1 MRTPPPEPRRCSLR
15 VFPLYSARVPTAG
28 ESVIRRA
35 FTAIALV
42 LLGASAFAQSYPN
55 KPIRL
60 VVGFTPG
67 GVSDVLARAMSAKL
81 SQNLGQQVVVDNR
94 PGAGTTIA
102 SELIAKSA
110 PDGYTLYFCDATTH
124 AINASL
130 YTTLPYDSVR
140 DFSFISLVASTP
152 LLLVVNPALPAK
164 TVPELIAL
172 AKSRAGQLNYA
183 SSGNGTIV
191 HLAGETFKTMA
202 GIDLLHVPYKG
213 SAPATVAVIAGD
225 VAFIFSTMPAALPH
239 VKSGKLRALAVT
251 TPARVGAVQDIPT
264 VAESGLPAFDLTLYS
279 GVIGPAGMS
288 REIVERMNG
297 ELAKVVNS
305 PEIKEFFATQGATPM
320 ASSPEQFADHMRADI
335 VKLGKAVKASGAKAD

>member
-1 MRTPPPEPRRCSLR
+1 M
-15 VFPLYSARVPTAG
+15 
-28 ESVIRRA
+28 IRP
-35 FTAIALV
+35 ALAALALA
-42 LLGASAFAQSYPN
+42 LLGAQVFAQSYPN
-55 KPIRL
+55 RPIRL

-102 SELIAKSA
+102 SEFVARA
-110 PDGYTLYFCDATTH
+110 TPDGYTLYFCDATTH

-130 YTTLPYDSVR
+130 YTKLRYDSVK
-140 DFSFISLVASTP
+140 DFAFISLVASTP

-191 HLAGETFKTMA
+191 HLAGETFKSMA
-202 GIDLLHVPYKG
+202 GVDLLHVPYKG

-251 TPARVGAVQDIPT
+251 TPARVAAVQDIPT

-279 GVIGPAGMS
+279 GVIGPAGMP

-297 ELAKVVNS
+297 ELAKVVS
-305 PEIKEFFATQGATPM
+305 SAEIKEFFATQGATPVT
-320 ASSPEQFADHMRADI
+320 STPEQFAAHMRTDI
-335 VKLGKAVKASGAKAD
+335 VKLAKAVKASGAKAD

>member
-1 MRTPPPEPRRCSLR
+1 M
-15 VFPLYSARVPTAG
+15 
-28 ESVIRRA
+28 IRRA
-35 FTAIALV
+35 FTAIALA
-42 LLGASAFAQSYPN
+42 LLSASAFAQSYPN

-102 SELIAKSA
+102 SEFIAKSA

-130 YTTLPYDSVR
+130 YTKLPYDSVK
-140 DFSFISLVASTP
+140 DFAFISLVASTP
-152 LLLVVNPALPAK
+152 LLLVVNAALPVK
-164 TVPELIAL
+164 SVPELIAL

-264 VAESGLPAFDLTLYS
+264 VAESGLAAFDLTLYS
-279 GVIGPAGMS
+279 GVIGPAGMP

-320 ASSPEQFADHMRADI
+320 ASSPEQFAEHMRADI

>member
-1 MRTPPPEPRRCSLR
+1 M
-15 VFPLYSARVPTAG
+15 
-28 ESVIRRA
+28 IRRA
-35 FTAIALV
+35 FTAIALA
-42 LLGASAFAQSYPN
+42 LLSASALAQSYPN

-130 YTTLPYDSVR
+130 YTKLPYDSVR

-279 GVIGPAGMS
+279 GVIGPAGMP
-288 REIVERMNG
+288 REIVERMNS
-297 ELAKVVNS
+297 ELAKVVHS

>member
-1 MRTPPPEPRRCSLR
+1 M
-15 VFPLYSARVPTAG
+15 
-28 ESVIRRA
+28 IRRA
-35 FTAIALV
+35 LTAIALA
-42 LLGASAFAQSYPN
+42 LLGASALAQSYPN

-102 SELIAKSA
+102 SEFIAKSA

-130 YTTLPYDSVR
+130 YTRLPYDSVK
-140 DFSFISLVASTP
+140 DFAFISLVASTP
-152 LLLVVNPALPAK
+152 LLLVVNPALPAR

-191 HLAGETFKTMA
+191 HLAGETFKSMA
-202 GIDLLHVPYKG
+202 GVDLVHVPYKG

-264 VAESGLPAFDLTLYS
+264 VAESALPAFDLTLYS
-279 GVIGPAGMS
+279 GVIGPAGMP

-335 VKLGKAVKASGAKAD
+335 VKLGNAVRVSGAKAD

>member
-1 MRTPPPEPRRCSLR
+1 M
-15 VFPLYSARVPTAG
+15 V
-28 ESVIRRA
+28 RRA
-35 FTAIALV
+35 FTAIALA
-42 LLGASAFAQSYPN
+42 LLSASAFAQSYPN

-102 SELIAKSA
+102 SEFIAKSA

-130 YTTLPYDSVR
+130 YTKLPYDSVR
-140 DFSFISLVASTP
+140 DFAFISLVASTP
-152 LLLVVNPALPAK
+152 LLLVVNAALPAK

-279 GVIGPAGMS
+279 GVIGPAGMP

>member
-1 MRTPPPEPRRCSLR
+1 M
-15 VFPLYSARVPTAG
+15 
-28 ESVIRRA
+28 IRRA
-35 FTAIALV
+35 FTAIALA
-42 LLGASAFAQSYPN
+42 LLSASAFAQSYPN
-55 KPIRL
+55 KPVRL

-102 SELIAKSA
+102 SEFIAKSA

-130 YTTLPYDSVR
+130 YTKLPYDSVR
-140 DFSFISLVASTP
+140 DFAFISLVASTP
-152 LLLVVNPALPAK
+152 LLLVVNAALPVK
-164 TVPELIAL
+164 SVPELIAL

-279 GVIGPAGMS
+279 GVIGPAGMP

-297 ELAKVVNS
+297 ELAKAVNS

-320 ASSPEQFADHMRADI
+320 ASSPEQFAEHMRADI

>member
-1 MRTPPPEPRRCSLR
+1 MFRRILA
-15 VFPLYSARVPTAG
+15 VSA
-28 ESVIRRA
+28 
-35 FTAIALV
+35 
-42 LLGASAFAQSYPN
+42 LLLSAFSSGAPAQAYPD

-67 GVSDVLARAMSAKL
+67 GVSDVLSRAISAKV
-81 SQNLGQQVVVDNR
+81 SQNIGHQVVVDNR

-102 SELIAKSA
+102 SEFIARSA

-130 YTTLPYDSVR
+130 YTKLSYDSLK
-140 DFSFISLVASTP
+140 DFTYISLLASTP
-152 LLLVVNPALPAK
+152 LLLVVNAALPANS
-164 TVPELIAL
+164 VPELIAL

-202 GIDLLHVPYKG
+202 GVDILHVPYKG
-213 SAPATVAVIAGD
+213 SAPATIAVIAGD

-251 TPARVGAVQDIPT
+251 TPARVAAVQDIPT
-264 VAESGLPAFDLTLYS
+264 IAEAALPGFDLVLYS
-279 GVIGPAGMS
+279 GVIGPAG
-288 REIVERMNG
+288 IPKDVVERINA
-297 ELAKVVNS
+297 EFAKAVQS
-305 PEIKEFFATQGATPM
+305 SEIRDFFATQGATPM
-320 ASSPEQFADHMRADI
+320 TSTPEQFADHMRADI
-335 VKLGKAVKASGAKAD
+335 LKLGKAVKASGAKAD

>member
-1 MRTPPPEPRRCSLR
+1 M
-15 VFPLYSARVPTAG
+15 
-28 ESVIRRA
+28 IRRA
-35 FTAIALV
+35 FTAITLA
-42 LLGASAFAQSYPN
+42 LLGASAFAQGYPN

-102 SELIAKSA
+102 SEFIAKSA

-130 YTTLPYDSVR
+130 YTKLPYDSVR
-140 DFSFISLVASTP
+140 DFAFISLVASTP
-152 LLLVVNPALPAK
+152 LLLVVNPALPAT

-191 HLAGETFKTMA
+191 HLAGETFKSMA
-202 GIDLLHVPYKG
+202 GVDLVHVPYKG

-239 VKSGKLRALAVT
+239 VKSGRLRALAVT

-279 GVIGPAGMS
+279 GVIGPAGMP

>member
-1 MRTPPPEPRRCSLR
+1 M
-15 VFPLYSARVPTAG
+15 
-28 ESVIRRA
+28 IRHA
-35 FTAIALV
+35 VTAIALAI
-42 LLGASAFAQSYPN
+42 LSASAFAQGYPT

-130 YTTLPYDSVR
+130 YTKLPYDSVR

-191 HLAGETFKTMA
+191 HLAGETFKSMA
-202 GIDLLHVPYKG
+202 GVDLLHVPYKG

-251 TPARVGAVQDIPT
+251 TSARVGAVQDIPT

-279 GVIGPAGMS
+279 GVIGPAGMP

-305 PEIKEFFATQGATPM
+305 PEIREFFATQGATPM

>member
-1 MRTPPPEPRRCSLR
+1 MIRPALAALALAL
-15 VFPLYSARVPTAG
+15 FSAQV
-28 ESVIRRA
+28 
-35 FTAIALV
+35 
-42 LLGASAFAQSYPN
+42 FAQGYPN
-55 KPIRL
+55 HPIRL

-81 SQNLGQQVVVDNR
+81 SQNTGQQVVVDNR

-102 SELIAKSA
+102 SEFIAKSA

-130 YTTLPYDSVR
+130 YTKLPYDSVK

-152 LLLVVNPALPAK
+152 LLLVVNAALPAK
-164 TVPELIAL
+164 SVAELISL
-172 AKSRAGQLNYA
+172 AKAKAGQLNYA

-191 HLAGETFKTMA
+191 HLAGESFKTMA
-202 GIDLLHVPYKG
+202 GVDLVHVPYKG

-251 TPARVGAVQDIPT
+251 TPARVAAVQDIPT

-279 GVIGPAGMS
+279 GVIGPAGMP

-305 PEIKEFFATQGATPM
+305 PEIRAFFATQGATPM
-320 ASSPEQFADHMRADI
+320 TSSPEQFANHMRADI
-335 VKLGKAVKASGAKAD
+335 VKLGKEVKASGAKAD

>member
-1 MRTPPPEPRRCSLR
+1 M
-15 VFPLYSARVPTAG
+15 
-28 ESVIRRA
+28 IRRA
-35 FTAIALV
+35 FTAIALA

-81 SQNLGQQVVVDNR
+81 SQNLGQQVVIDNR

-102 SELIAKSA
+102 SEFIAKSA

-130 YTTLPYDSVR
+130 YTRLPYDSVK
-140 DFSFISLVASTP
+140 DFAFISLVASTP
-152 LLLVVNPALPAK
+152 LLLVVNPALPAR

-191 HLAGETFKTMA
+191 HLAGETFKSMA
-202 GIDLLHVPYKG
+202 GVDLVHVPYKG

-279 GVIGPAGMS
+279 GVIGPAGMP

-320 ASSPEQFADHMRADI
+320 ASSPEQFAEHMRADI

>member
-1 MRTPPPEPRRCSLR
+1 M
-15 VFPLYSARVPTAG
+15 
-28 ESVIRRA
+28 IRRTFAAVFLA
-35 FTAIALV
+35 F
-42 LLGASAFAQSYPN
+42 LGAGAFAQGYPN
-55 KPIRL
+55 RPIRL

-67 GVSDVLARAMSAKL
+67 GVSDVLSRAISAKL

-102 SELIAKSA
+102 SEYIVKSA

-130 YTTLPYDSVR
+130 YRKLPYDSLK
-140 DFSFISLVASTP
+140 DFTYISLLASTP
-152 LLLVVNPALPAK
+152 LLLVVNAALSAK
-164 TVPELIAL
+164 TVSELIAL
-172 AKSRAGQLNYA
+172 AKARSGQLNYA
-183 SSGNGTIV
+183 SSGTGTIV
-191 HLAGETFKTMA
+191 HLAGESFKTMA
-202 GIDLLHVPYKG
+202 GVDLLHVPYKG
-213 SAPATVAVIAGD
+213 SAPATLAVIAGE

-279 GVIGPAGMS
+279 GVIGPAGIP
-288 REIVERMNG
+288 REVVERMNG

-305 PEIKEFFATQGATPM
+305 PEIREFFATQGATPM
-320 ASSPEQFADHMRADI
+320 ASSPEQFAAHMRAEV
-335 VKLGKAVKASGAKAD
+335 VKLGKMVTDSGAKAD

>member
-1 MRTPPPEPRRCSLR
+1 M
-15 VFPLYSARVPTAG
+15 
-28 ESVIRRA
+28 IRHA
-35 FTAIALV
+35 VTAIALAI
-42 LLGASAFAQSYPN
+42 LSASAFAQGYPT

-130 YTTLPYDSVR
+130 YTKLPYDSVR

-191 HLAGETFKTMA
+191 HLAGETFKSMA
-202 GIDLLHVPYKG
+202 GVDLLHVPYKG

-279 GVIGPAGMS
+279 GVIGPAGMP

-305 PEIKEFFATQGATPM
+305 PEIREFFATQGATPM
-320 ASSPEQFADHMRADI
+320 ASSPEQFAEHMRADI

>member
-1 MRTPPPEPRRCSLR
+1 M
-15 VFPLYSARVPTAG
+15 
-28 ESVIRRA
+28 IRRA
-35 FTAIALV
+35 FTAIALA
-42 LLGASAFAQSYPN
+42 LLSASAFAQSYPN

-102 SELIAKSA
+102 SEFIAKSA

-130 YTTLPYDSVR
+130 YTKLPYDSVR
-140 DFSFISLVASTP
+140 DFAFISLVASTP
-152 LLLVVNPALPAK
+152 LLLVVNAALPAK

-279 GVIGPAGMS
+279 GVIGPAGMP

>member
-1 MRTPPPEPRRCSLR
+1 M
-15 VFPLYSARVPTAG
+15 
-28 ESVIRRA
+28 IRHA
-35 FTAIALV
+35 VTAIALAISS
-42 LLGASAFAQSYPN
+42 ASAFAQGYPT

-130 YTTLPYDSVR
+130 YTKLPYDSVR

-152 LLLVVNPALPAK
+152 LLLVVNPALPAR

-191 HLAGETFKTMA
+191 HLAGETFKSMA
-202 GIDLLHVPYKG
+202 GVDLLHVPYKG

-279 GVIGPAGMS
+279 GVIGPAGMP

-335 VKLGKAVKASGAKAD
+335 VKLGRAVRVSGAKAD

>member
-1 MRTPPPEPRRCSLR
+1 M
-15 VFPLYSARVPTAG
+15 V
-28 ESVIRRA
+28 RRA
-35 FTAIALV
+35 FTAIALA
-42 LLGASAFAQSYPN
+42 LLSASAFAQSYPN

-102 SELIAKSA
+102 SEFIAKSA

-130 YTTLPYDSVR
+130 YTRLPYDSVK
-140 DFSFISLVASTP
+140 DFAFISLVASTP

-279 GVIGPAGMS
+279 GVIGPAGMP

-305 PEIKEFFATQGATPM
+305 TEIKEFFATQGATPM

>member
-1 MRTPPPEPRRCSLR
+1 M
-15 VFPLYSARVPTAG
+15 
-28 ESVIRRA
+28 IRLA
-35 FTAIALV
+35 FTAIALA

-67 GVSDVLARAMSAKL
+67 GVSDVLARAISARL
-81 SQNLGQQVVVDNR
+81 SQNIGHQVVVDNR

-102 SELIAKSA
+102 SEFITKSA

-130 YTTLPYDSVR
+130 YTKLPYDSVR

-191 HLAGETFKTMA
+191 HLAGETFKSMA
-202 GIDLLHVPYKG
+202 GVDLLHVPYKG

-251 TPARVGAVQDIPT
+251 TPARVAAVQDIPT

-335 VKLGKAVKASGAKAD
+335 VKLWKAVKASGAKAD

>member
-1 MRTPPPEPRRCSLR
+1 MFRRILA
-15 VFPLYSARVPTAG
+15 VSA
-28 ESVIRRA
+28 
-35 FTAIALV
+35 
-42 LLGASAFAQSYPN
+42 LLLSAFSSGAPAQAYPD

-67 GVSDVLARAMSAKL
+67 GVSDVLSRAISAKV
-81 SQNLGQQVVVDNR
+81 SQNIGHQVVVDNR

-102 SELIAKSA
+102 SEFIARSA

-130 YTTLPYDSVR
+130 YTKLSYDSLK
-140 DFSFISLVASTP
+140 DFTYISLLASTP
-152 LLLVVNPALPAK
+152 LLLVVNAALPANS
-164 TVPELIAL
+164 VPELIAL

-202 GIDLLHVPYKG
+202 GVDILHVPYKG
-213 SAPATVAVIAGD
+213 SAPATIAVIAGD

-251 TPARVGAVQDIPT
+251 TPARVAAVQDIPT
-264 VAESGLPAFDLTLYS
+264 IAEAALPGFDLVLYS
-279 GVIGPAGMS
+279 GVIGPAGIPKDVVKRINAEFAKAVQS
-288 REIVERMNG
+288 SEIRD
-297 ELAKVVNS
+297 
-305 PEIKEFFATQGATPM
+305 FFATQGATPM
-320 ASSPEQFADHMRADI
+320 TSTPEQFADHMRADI
-335 VKLGKAVKASGAKAD
+335 LKLGKAVKASGAKAD

>member
-1 MRTPPPEPRRCSLR
+1 M
-15 VFPLYSARVPTAG
+15 
-28 ESVIRRA
+28 IRRA
-35 FTAIALV
+35 FTAIALA

-81 SQNLGQQVVVDNR
+81 SQNLGQQVVIDNR

-102 SELIAKSA
+102 SEFIAKSA

-130 YTTLPYDSVR
+130 YTRLPYDSVK
-140 DFSFISLVASTP
+140 DFAFISLVASTP
-152 LLLVVNPALPAK
+152 LLLVINPALPAK

-191 HLAGETFKTMA
+191 HLAGETFKSMA
-202 GIDLLHVPYKG
+202 GVDLVHVPYKG
-213 SAPATVAVIAGD
+213 SAPATVAVIAGE

-279 GVIGPAGMS
+279 GVIGPAGMP